1 MTKQF
6 CKKITKKCFEDDG
19 KDYLTLKL
27 KKITR
32 KELRVLREYLNQK
45 LEEFSFEEEESEVV

>member
-1 MTKQF
+1 MSKQF
-6 CKKITKKCFEDDG
+6 CKKFSKKSLDDE
-19 KDYLTLKL
+19 KDYLCLKL